1 MATRSSSPPGDAPS
15 AAPEAVVVSSAEAL
29 RALVEEASTWPA
41 IALDCESNG
50 MHAYRARLCAM
61 QLCPAQAFAA
71 ERVWIVDP
79 FALDHL
85 DALAP
90 LLGPD
95 GPPKV
100 LHDLGFDARL
110 LLSRGL
116 RLGNAR
122 DTAVHARFLGMAETG
137 LGTLLSNQL
146 GCTLA
151 KAWQHHDWAR
161 RPWPAEALRYLADD
175 VAFLGPLHAALADRA
190 TATDVAAEVD
200 EETRY
205 ALARALEAAVDA
217 RPPFARVKGYRQLT
231 GAARVALH
239 ALAALRETVAEA
251 LDLPPGRVVA
261 NNALL
266 ELARVRPRTVESLR
280 AVVHGSNAPEAL
292 DARWID
298 TLAEA
303 LRRRELDPD
312 DRVWFEPERPP
323 ADLNGRRTREAAL
336 ARWRSDEATRR
347 GVDLQVVLPG
357 HCLSELAAAAPR
369 SLEDLARVAG
379 FGAVR
384 VARYGPALLELLGAA
399 A

>member
-1 MATRSSSPPGDAPS
+1 
-15 AAPEAVVVSSAEAL
+15 
-29 RALVEEASTWPA
+29 
-41 IALDCESNG
+41 

-61 QLCPAQAFAA
+61 QLCPAHASAA
-71 ERVWIVDP
+71 ARVWIVDP

-161 RPWPAEALRYLADD
+161 RPWPAEAMRYLADD

-190 TATDVAAEVD
+190 AAADVAAEVD

-231 GAARVALH
+231 GAARVALY

-298 TLAEA
+298 ALAEA
-303 LRRRELDPD
+303 LRRRELDPG
-312 DRVWFEPERPP
+312 DRVWFEPRRPHRP
-323 ADLNGRRTREAAL
+323 QRSSQSRGRTRAL
-336 ARWRSDEATRR
+336 AQRR
-347 GVDLQVVLPG
+347 GHPARGRPAGGIARALPVRARRRG
-357 HCLSELAAAAPR
+357 PPQPR
-369 SLEDLARVAG
+369 RPRAG
-379 FGAVR
+379 GGLR
-384 VARYGPALLELLGAA
+384 RRPRRALRPRPLGLLGAA
-399 A
+399 ARALPLRRRAARGPPSETPRARARRAAPATRCLESDARR